1 MANSRMSYAGAT
13 SATMKNRV
21 NPTAKVTSSTKAPLQ
36 AVKPTNVTV
45 GGSPQRISYGT
56 NGLKLTPKGYPRS
69 TFKGSAPA
77 NKPIKYGKGNVQM
90 GSK

>member
-1 MANSRMSYAGAT
+1 MGTSKMSYAGSPSVT
-13 SATMKNRV
+13 QKNRV
-21 NPTAKVTSSTKAPLQ
+21 NPTVKVGSGKAPLE
-36 AVKPTNVTV
+36 ARGASNVAI

-77 NKPIKYGKGNVQM
+77 NKPIKYGKGKVQM